1 MCLDVI
7 WCKFISASWRNWN
20 ISARLRFQLQ
30 CWLVFFTCHFWG
42 GLKSLKLDLWKRF
55 SSVLET
61 AYQHMKRGSL
71 ESLVISCW
79 ERELWIH
86 QALDLLHELGLVGHE
101 PKTPARS
108 NKVIQTFKAVFEY
121 WTSVSKFVKLRLKT
135 LNRFKRIEPPSLKA
149 SPKNGEKSSLW
160 ISWCGSSVNT
170 LPALQLTVWRPFM
183 HFEMQVV
190 YSIFRLAA
198 LKICLME
205 HFW

>member
-1 MCLDVI
+1 MWFGASLFQPHGAIETFLLD
-7 WCKFISASWRNWN
+7 WDFNCSAGS
-20 ISARLRFQLQ
+20 SFHVPLLRWVKIFET
-30 CWLVFFTCHFWG
+30 W
-42 GLKSLKLDLWKRF
+42 SLKRF